1 MYNPFFSHSMQVF
14 FSANGS
20 RLVTLSRRVGSRSHS
35 HVSAHSN
42 TQTVVVTHRPTK
54 TRTQTHKVPT
64 KATRQPRRDRES
76 VQTKL
81 SPRRG
86 GRTIVQIVHDQ
97 ASLTRLCSSRPLSS
111 FSLLHLPQPS
121 SSFSSVLSKKAAIR
135 HPPPSKN
142 HLLVVTPF
150 TSAGRRFC
158 CRTTAAGSRPA
169 CSSAPNCTLS

>member
-1 MYNPFFSHSMQVF
+1 MKYVQSFLFAQHASLRLGKRL
-14 FSANGS
+14 SACHA
-20 RLVTLSRRVGSRSHS
+20 LASRRVSLSLT
-35 HVSAHSN
+35 AHSN

-76 VQTKL
+76 VQTRL

-86 GRTIVQIVHDQ
+86 GRTIVQIVHDL
-97 ASLTRLCSSRPLSS
+97 SHSPLF
-111 FSLLHLPQPS
+111 FSPTLFFLSAPPAATLLLL
-121 SSFSSVLSKKAAIR
+121 SSVLSKKAACR

>member
-1 MYNPFFSHSMQVF
+1 MSVQSFLFAQHASLLLGKRLSASH
-14 FSANGS
+14 A
-20 RLVTLSRRVGSRSHS
+20 LASRRVSLSLT
-35 HVSAHSN
+35 AHSN
-42 TQTVVVTHRPTK
+42 TQTVVTHRPTK

-111 FSLLHLPQPS
+111 FSLPPAATLLLL
-121 SSFSSVLSKKAAIR
+121 SSVLSKKAACR

>member
-35 HVSAHSN
+35 QH
-42 TQTVVVTHRPTK
+42 
-54 TRTQTHKVPT
+54 TQTHKLSSSHTDRLRHAHKHT
-64 KATRQPRRDRES
+64 KSRQKPQDNRDATAKAFRLNSHRAEED
-76 VQTKL
+76 V
-81 SPRRG
+81 
-86 GRTIVQIVHDQ
+86 
-97 ASLTRLCSSRPLSS
+97 RLCRLFMIKPLSLAS
-111 FSLLHLPQPS
+111 VLLAHSLLSLFHLPQPS
-121 SSFSSVLSKKAAIR
+121 SFSPQSSRKKQPAAIL
-135 HPPPSKN
+135 HPQKTTSSSY
-142 HLLVVTPF
+142 PF